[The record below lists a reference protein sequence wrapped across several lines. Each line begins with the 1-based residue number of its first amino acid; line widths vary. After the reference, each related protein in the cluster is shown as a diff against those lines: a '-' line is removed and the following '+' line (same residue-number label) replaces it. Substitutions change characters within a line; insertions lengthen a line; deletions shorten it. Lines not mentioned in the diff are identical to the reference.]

1 MESHDRLHLERKWH
15 AKTCKC
21 AFSLKMN
28 GTGSELDMTSSNSE
42 KVFSFHFALMPSEK
56 EWLTFPLGLNSRA
69 NMALL
74 SWARLVNRRS
84 DRVILPWKSS
94 SEYKTNLKRE
104 GLPRPILP
112 HTYTV
117 STAAVYVELKHPHGL
132 ENDDCHRKKMN
143 IAII

>member
-1 MESHDRLHLERKWH
+1 MAR
-15 AKTCKC
+15 KC

-28 GTGSELDMTSSNSE
+28 VPESELGMTSSNSE
-42 KVFSFHFALMPSEK
+42 KVFSFHFALIALEK
-56 EWLTFPLGLNSRA
+56 EWLTLPLGLNSRA

-84 DRVILPWKSS
+84 DRVILPWKNS
-94 SEYKTNLKRE
+94 SEYKTNLKRD
-104 GLPRPILP
+104 GLPRAILP

-117 STAAVYVELKHPHGL
+117 STAAVYVELNHP
-132 ENDDCHRKKMN
+132 NDCHRKNMY